1 MRGCSV
7 MTCMMKEKK
16 PSGFVFPPLFDV
28 PSLRDARVPDDVV
41 QSDVAARLHA
51 VGGEEEG
58 RARHVLHGVSP
69 LVQEEPLRAEAA
81 LVAEQE
87 SKSCV
92 CVCVQRRDWMIRTSE
107 D

>member
-1 MRGCSV
+1 MSLHVR
-7 MTCMMKEKK
+7 MIKEKIR
-16 PSGFVFPPLFDV
+16 PFPPLPTPFFFDV

-87 SKSCV
+87 SKSCA
-92 CVCVQRRDWMIRTSE
+92 CVCRDGIG
-107 D
+107 

>member
-1 MRGCSV
+1 
-7 MTCMMKEKK
+7 MTCMIKEKIR
-16 PSGFVFPPLFDV
+16 PFFFPLFFFYV

-41 QSDVAARLHA
+41 QSDVAARLHT

-92 CVCVQRRDWMIRTSE
+92 CVCRNGIG
-107 D
+107 